1 MLRWHPAY
9 RWRELNYRL
18 LYGTWEPVALMKRE
32 KFKWKPH
39 KNQST
44 DARNRGGIARSSEEA
59 FVIKV
64 ERRGLY
70 CLA

>member
-1 MLRWHPAY
+1 M
-9 RWRELNYRL
+9 
-18 LYGTWEPVALMKRE
+18 TRE

-44 DARNRGGIARSSEEA
+44 DARNRDGIARSSEEA
-59 FVIKV
+59 SVMGV

-70 CLA
+70 YSASID

>member
-1 MLRWHPAY
+1 MI
-9 RWRELNYRL
+9 
-18 LYGTWEPVALMKRE
+18 RE

-44 DARNRGGIARSSEEA
+44 DARNRGGIARSSDEVSVMER
-59 FVIKV
+59 

-70 CLA
+70 CSADIN

>member
-1 MLRWHPAY
+1 VERGNLSS
-9 RWRELNYRL
+9 
-18 LYGTWEPVALMKRE
+18 LMIRE

-44 DARNRGGIARSSEEA
+44 EARNRDGIARSSEETS
-59 FVIKV
+59 VMEV

-70 CLA
+70 YSADID

>member
-1 MLRWHPAY
+1 
-9 RWRELNYRL
+9 
-18 LYGTWEPVALMKRE
+18 MKRE

-39 KNQST
+39 KNQSA

-59 FVIKV
+59 FVMKV